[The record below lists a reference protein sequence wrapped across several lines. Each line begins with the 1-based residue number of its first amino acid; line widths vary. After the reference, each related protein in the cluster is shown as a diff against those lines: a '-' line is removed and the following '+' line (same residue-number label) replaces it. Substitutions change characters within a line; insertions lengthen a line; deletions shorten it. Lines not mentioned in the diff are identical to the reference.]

1 MSDHAIGAPA
11 KRPFNWLGA
20 GGERPTVLI
29 RYGVAALFL
38 ALALATTSLL
48 ALYDPHP
55 TQLFLFIP
63 AVVAS
68 ARLGG
73 FGPGLFAAIVS
84 VLLADFFFIPPLY
97 DLALTREA
105 MPLLIAFLTCAL
117 VGGLITVRRTHV
129 REQTDA
135 SAPAPAAPQ
144 AKSTQGMEIAARGVA
159 QAAAVVAVRPRKVL
173 IMGLA
178 GAGKT
183 TLANALVPLLNAVH
197 LNGDEVREHI
207 DKELGFSHGD
217 RVEHA
222 RRMGWLCTRV
232 AATGTFAI
240 ADFICP
246 TEDTRQAFGAQ
257 DAFIVWLDRIQESR
271 FADTNAMFQP
281 PARYDV
287 RVTAEG
293 SPQYWA
299 EQIAEKL
306 KPRFNPKAPTA
317 LFLGRYQPFHDGHKA
332 LVEEGLRRVGQ
343 VCIAVRDTHGT
354 DEKNPFDFPTV
365 KRRIEAALGAH
376 GDAVTIV
383 QMPNVTNVFYGRD
396 VGYSVERLML
406 DEATEQIS
414 ATNIRKQMSGP
425 AGS

>member
-1 MSDHAIGAPA
+1 M
-11 KRPFNWLGA
+11 
-20 GGERPTVLI
+20 
-29 RYGVAALFL
+29 AALFL
-38 ALALATTSLL
+38 ALALATTSIL

-63 AVVAS
+63 AVMAS

-97 DLALTREA
+97 DLALTPEA
-105 MPLLIAFLTCAL
+105 MPLLIAFLACAL
-117 VGGLITVRRTHV
+117 VGGLITVRRAQV
-129 REQTDA
+129 PEPADA
-135 SAPAPAAPQ
+135 SAPAPATQ
-144 AKSTQGMEIAARGVA
+144 AKPTQSMEIVARAEAQAASGIAAR
-159 QAAAVVAVRPRKVL
+159 PRKIL

-197 LNGDEVREHI
+197 LNGDEVRTHI

-246 TEDTRQAFGAQ
+246 TEETREAFDTK
-257 DAFIVWLDRIQESR
+257 DAFVVWVDRIKESR

-281 PARYDV
+281 PVRHDV
-287 RVTAEG
+287 RVTADG

-365 KRRIEAALGAH
+365 KRRIEAALGPY

-383 QMPNVTNVFYGRD
+383 HMPNITNVFYGRD
-396 VGYSVERLML
+396 VGYSVERLVL